1 MAGCLPVDQ
10 HRYPVFYDKKITQEV
25 PTDTLVSEW
34 AGYILRIT
42 GGNDEQGFPMKQGVL
57 LPYRVKLLLS
67 DSHSCYRPRRT
78 SERKRKF
85 VRVHLLSVV
94 LVKQDEGEIV
104 GLTDDVLPKRVNKIQ
119 CFNLSKEDVGKYVV
133 RREFTGKEARSR
145 IPRRRAFFYECSPK
159 IQRPVT
165 PIRLQRPR
173 HLKSLVCRRSEHQK
187 EQKAEF
193 DSEILLTIR
202 IRKMNPK
209 IPL

>member
-1 MAGCLPVDQ
+1 MAGCLPVDR
-10 HRYPVFYDKKITQEV
+10 HRHPVFYDKKITQEV

-57 LPYRVKLLLS
+57 LPYRIKLLLS
-67 DSHSCYRPRRT
+67 DSHSCYRPCRT
-78 SERKRKF
+78 GERKRKF

-119 CFNLSKEDVGKYVV
+119 CFFNLSKEDVGKYVV
-133 RREFTGKEARSR
+133 RRD
-145 IPRRRAFFYECSPK
+145 PK
-159 IQRPVT
+159 IQCPVT

-193 DSEILLTIR
+193 DSDTLKAENLKMR
-202 IRKMNPK
+202 IQKALYEKAR
-209 IPL
+209 

>member
-78 SERKRKF
+78 GKRKRKF

-104 GLTDDVLPKRVNKIQ
+104 GLTDDVLPKRMNKIQ

-133 RREFTGKEARSR
+133 RREFAGKEVRSPPRSSARS
-145 IPRRRAFFYECSPK
+145 P
-159 IQRPVT
+159 

-193 DSEILLTIR
+193 DSDTLKAENLKMR
-202 IRKMNPK
+202 IQKALYEKAR
-209 IPL
+209 

>member
-1 MAGCLPVDQ
+1 MAGCLPVDR

-34 AGYILRIT
+34 VGYILRIT
-42 GGNDEQGFPMKQGVL
+42 GGNDEQGFLMKQGVL

-78 SERKRKF
+78 GERKRKF
-85 VRVHLLSVV
+85 VVV

-104 GLTDDVLPKRVNKIQ
+104 GLTDDVLPKRMNKIQ
-119 CFNLSKEDVGKYVV
+119 CFNLSKEDIGKYVV
-133 RREFTGKEARSR
+133 RRD
-145 IPRRRAFFYECSPK
+145 PK

-165 PIRLQRPR
+165 PIRLQHPR

-193 DSEILLTIR
+193 NSEYVFTFDLHSQVAYSPPHWDPVRQRTLQNMRWRASHGLLGF
-202 IRKMNPK
+202 
-209 IPL
+209 